1 MQRIN
6 FLFYGGFFSVD
17 FFLSAREGKNM
28 EEVYCNFHIVQKKAK
43 KEASKLQKVF
53 LLGRMNARIIS
64 VLFFYNLGNF

>member
-43 KEASKLQKVF
+43 KESLKTPEGFFTWTDECKDNFCFIFLQPW
-53 LLGRMNARIIS
+53 
-64 VLFFYNLGNF
+64 